1 MVAATDLSPLKI
13 GAHRARTMARALRSL
28 YTLPQRDID
37 AFMNSYVRFDGDWS
51 KDNGKREAHIVD
63 YYRVLNHLCALG
75 NVEKMYIPPLID
87 RRAGVLGNQVLFER
101 KMCRDLN
108 LAAGHRVLDIGCG
121 RGRIAAHVATHT
133 GARVTGLNI
142 DPTQVDS
149 ARQFAEMS
157 GLSGRAEFLRGSFN
171 DPLPFG
177 DEAFDAAY
185 QVQAFTY
192 ARDLRKV
199 FAEVFRVLRPGARF
213 SYLDWVTLPGYDP
226 ENPRHVEL
234 MNKARFLIGGVDAPT
249 PEQVIEA
256 MTAVGFELVLQGDPS
271 ENGHQADLIKAED
284 RYFRM
289 AKEAVDRLVAIR
301 LFPPHFSLLFERFT
315 RDADAFIACDELGLA
330 TTTYQ
335 IVVRRPA
342 LD

>member
-1 MVAATDLSPLKI
+1 MDTTTLRI
-13 GAHRARTMARALRSL
+13 GVHRARTMARAFRSL
-28 YTLPQRDID
+28 YGLQAREVD
-37 AFMNSYVRFDGDWS
+37 AFMESYALFDGDWS
-51 KDNGKREAHIVD
+51 KDNGKRESHIVD

-87 RRAGVLGNQVLFER
+87 RRAGVLGNQRLYEE
-101 KMCRDLN
+101 KMCRDIG
-108 LAAGHRVLDIGCG
+108 ARAGHRVLDIGCG
-121 RGRIAAHVATHT
+121 RGRIAAHVATRT
-133 GARVTGLNI
+133 GASVTGLNI
-142 DPTQVDS
+142 DQTQVDS
-149 ARQFAEMS
+149 ARAFAEMS
-157 GLSGRAEFLRGSFN
+157 GLAGRAEFLRGSLN

-177 DEAFDAAY
+177 DETFHAGY

-199 FAEVFRVLRPGARF
+199 FAEIYRVLRPGARF
-213 SYLDWVTLPGYDP
+213 SYLDWVTLPGYDAG
-226 ENPRHVEL
+226 NPRHVEL

-256 MTAVGFELVLQGDPS
+256 MTAAGFELVLRGDPS
-271 ENGHQADLIKAED
+271 EGGHQAELIKAED

-289 AKEAVDRLVAIR
+289 AREAVDKLVAVR
-301 LFPPHFSLLFERFT
+301 ALPPHFSLLFERFT

-335 IVVRRPA
+335 IVVRKPERN
-342 LD
+342 